1 MKIPDQLNIIKLLA
15 APRQSFLYLATDGTD
30 SFVVKVPRE
39 SSDAIL
45 EAYEDEY
52 ETLKDLSH
60 PVCPHYYAMLPELQ
74 IGPDSHPVPALLME
88 YIDGIPLSSIKYL
101 TTKQLKKYILDLGD
115 FLLLLLSK
123 GVLYT
128 DLHPGNLLIKDDQIK
143 LLDFTC
149 AYYFVRNPYPSYVP
163 KISYHL
169 NQHLKGQQLLVQA
182 LTFLLTHLPEQFS
195 IQGIP
200 DSLIQMGENPHSGLS
215 FSDFLTNL
223 SDYWRTD

>member
-1 MKIPDQLNIIKLLA
+1 MEIPNQLTITKLLA
-15 APRQSFLYLATDGTD
+15 APRQSFLYLASDGIK
-30 SFVVKVPRE
+30 SYVVKVPRIP
-39 SSDAIL
+39 SPAIL

-52 ETLKDLSH
+52 ETLKDLIH
-60 PVCPHYYAMLPELQ
+60 PVCPHYYAMLPNFQ
-74 IGPDSHPVPALLME
+74 IGSSPQPVPALLME
-88 YIDGIPLSSIKYL
+88 YINGVPLSSVKYL

-128 DLHPGNLLIKDDQIK
+128 DLHPGNLLIQNDQIR

-149 AYYFVRNPYPSYVP
+149 AYYFIRNPYPSYVP

-169 NQHLKGQQLLVQA
+169 NQNLKGQQLLIQA
-182 LTFLLTHLPEQFS
+182 LTFLLTHLPEQCS
-195 IQGIP
+195 IRGIP

-215 FSDFLTNL
+215 FSDFLNL
-223 SDYWRTD
+223 LSRYWRTF